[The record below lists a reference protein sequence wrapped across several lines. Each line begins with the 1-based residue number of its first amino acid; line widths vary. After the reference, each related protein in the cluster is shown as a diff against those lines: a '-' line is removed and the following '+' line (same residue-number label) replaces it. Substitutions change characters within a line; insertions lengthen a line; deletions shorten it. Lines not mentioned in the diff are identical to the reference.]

1 MFSKYVLH
9 AFHGA
14 HAFFTHGPCQD
25 NGACRLNATVLDAAD
40 DRKDLSHRPG
50 IVAHGRPIKNIA
62 LPPAIH
68 DSAQGVHRIQVGFQQ
83 QSGGTG
89 RPGKR
94 SQHISCMVDRGIFQA
109 FVHQH
114 GTEKLCLLLLVEGR
128 CRGFGKL
135 ELLRQSSFGIGLGIS
150 QGSKNSF
157 VSKKGIYGCTYLAVD
172 GVVFHTGLLLIF

>member
-1 MFSKYVLH
+1 MTVPKGCTESKWASSSKAGELAGPVR
-9 AFHGA
+9 GA
-14 HAFFTHGPCQD
+14 NT
-25 NGACRLNATVLDAAD
+25 
-40 DRKDLSHRPG
+40 
-50 IVAHGRPIKNIA
+50 
-62 LPPAIH
+62 LPVWA
-68 DSAQGVHRIQVGFQQ
+68 
-83 QSGGTG
+83 
-89 RPGKR
+89 
-94 SQHISCMVDRGIFQA
+94 CMVDRGIFQA

-150 QGSKNSF
+150 QGSKDSF